1 MNRKKPINLDF
12 DFDKKMELI
21 SLESL
26 IYSPDLSINLRLEL
40 SELLWE
46 NLSYT
51 LYGRIGKI
59 LLIQLEKE
67 LKQ

>member
-26 IYSPDLSINLRLEL
+26 IYSSDLSINLRLEL
-40 SELLWE
+40 TELLWE
-46 NLSYT
+46 KLSNT

-67 LKQ
+67 LK